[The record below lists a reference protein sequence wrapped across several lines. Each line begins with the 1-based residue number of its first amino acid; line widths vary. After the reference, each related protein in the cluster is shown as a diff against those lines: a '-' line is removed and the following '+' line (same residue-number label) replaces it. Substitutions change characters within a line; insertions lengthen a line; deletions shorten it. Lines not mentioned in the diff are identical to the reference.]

1 LSKLFIAHEQ
11 VDFNIEWI
19 IGLAIA
25 KGNCNN
31 MNREMQGKILSEVNG
46 ASEVKAA
53 VANELNATITSID
66 ELFKL

>member
-1 LSKLFIAHEQ
+1 
-11 VDFNIEWI
+11 
-19 IGLAIA
+19 
-25 KGNCNN
+25 

-53 VANELNATITSID
+53 VANELNATITSLD